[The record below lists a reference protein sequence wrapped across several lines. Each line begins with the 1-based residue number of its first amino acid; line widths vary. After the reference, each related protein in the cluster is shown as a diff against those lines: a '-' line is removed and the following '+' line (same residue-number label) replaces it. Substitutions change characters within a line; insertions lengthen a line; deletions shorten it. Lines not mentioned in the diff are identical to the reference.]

1 MKKKAKGRSALTP
14 PPPGAIVATAEEA
27 AAMFRV
33 SRAKFLAMVK
43 DGRAPQGSK
52 MGGNRRWNVEQ
63 LKAWEASGYKPP
75 NPSPV
80 GT

>member
-1 MKKKAKGRSALTP
+1 
-14 PPPGAIVATAEEA
+14 
-27 AAMFRV
+27 MFRV